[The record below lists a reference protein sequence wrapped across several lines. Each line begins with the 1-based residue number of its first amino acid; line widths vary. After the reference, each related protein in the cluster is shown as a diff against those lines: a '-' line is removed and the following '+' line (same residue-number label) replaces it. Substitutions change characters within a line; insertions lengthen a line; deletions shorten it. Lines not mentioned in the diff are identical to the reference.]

1 MADKLKHMVKICD
14 NQIDVKEVIDN
25 VHSKAAGAI
34 DVFIGTVR
42 NITANKGVSRLH
54 FEAYDRMAVK
64 EMEKIIQNARSRWP
78 IEKMSIYHRKGI
90 LEIGEIAVVI
100 AVSTPHRKEAFEA
113 CQFAIDTLKET
124 VPIWKKEVFQDGETW
139 VSAHP

>member
-1 MADKLKHMVKICD
+1 MVKICD